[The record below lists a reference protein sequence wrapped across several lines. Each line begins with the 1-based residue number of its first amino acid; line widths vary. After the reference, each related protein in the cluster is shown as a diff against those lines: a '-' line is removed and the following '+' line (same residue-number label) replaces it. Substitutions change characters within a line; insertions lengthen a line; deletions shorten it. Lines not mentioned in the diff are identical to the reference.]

1 MDGCPE
7 RVTGTP
13 SFDAAYIE
21 SQPYGE
27 VAAVIPTLLWIVGL
41 YAAAAAWAHWA
52 YRRSAGASRRHYVLV
67 AGNHQLQIEGYIRAL
82 QRYSRRTGTDIGI
95 TVLLDESTDET
106 GAILERFAR
115 GGSGIDCVKRDGEET
130 NEPVRRWERSR
141 GTDGGKV
148 VWVEL
153 GCREHID
160 RLPLWRRW

>member
-1 MDGCPE
+1 M
-7 RVTGTP
+7 
-13 SFDAAYIE
+13 
-21 SQPYGE
+21 
-27 VAAVIPTLLWIVGL
+27 IPTLLWILGF

-82 QRYSRRTGTDIGI
+82 QRHARRTGKEIGI
-95 TVLLDESTDET
+95 TVVLDESTDET
-106 GAILERFAR
+106 GAILEKFAR
-115 GGSGIDCVKRDGEET
+115 GGTNIDCVRRGGEEADGT
-130 NEPVRRWERSR
+130 IRRWERFR
-141 GTDGGKV
+141 EEAAGEQV